1 MKLLYSL
8 LVLLVPIISL
18 AQPSLNLKGAIDS
31 TLINNFDIQIA
42 TNNVEITKINNTAG
56 MAGGLPTINASVID
70 NQSSTDVLQKLNSGV
85 EIKKSNA
92 SANALTSSLTA
103 GIVLYNGSRVVA
115 TRSRLQ
121 NLQKQ
126 SEQQLNLQIQN
137 SIASVMVK
145 YYDIVRQSEYLK
157 IIQTLLEVSEKK
169 LEIVLARKNVGMAN
183 DADDLQA
190 SIDVNSIKQTLRSQ
204 QLVIDQTKTELLQLM
219 SLKNFYPFSIN
230 DSIVVDKTI
239 LLSAITDYLQ
249 NNPQYLSAEQQIKI
263 NEQVVKEVNSL
274 RYPTL
279 RMNTGVNFNLSQNGA
294 GLTLMNQNY
303 GPYAGL
309 SLQMPIF
316 NGNSYKIQKET
327 ALYNVENS
335 KIQLQSLLNILT
347 ADAIKTYQAYSTSL
361 EQLTSQQNSVELSKK
376 LIHVVLE
383 RFNVNQATILEVK
396 AAQASYE
403 NSGFQLINLTYA
415 AKIAEIELKRLRYQL
430 SN

>member
-279 RMNTGVNFNLSQNGA
+279 RMNTGVNFNRSQNGA

>member
-1 MKLLYSL
+1 M
-8 LVLLVPIISL
+8 
-18 AQPSLNLKGAIDS
+18 AQPSINLKGAIDS

-70 NQSSTDVLQKLNSGV
+70 NQSRTNVLQKLNSGL

-103 GIVLYNGSRVVA
+103 GIVLYNGLRVVA

-169 LEIVLARKNVGMAN
+169 LEIILARKNVGMAN

-190 SIDVNSIKQTLRSQ
+190 SIDVNSMKQTLRSQ

-239 LLSAITDYLQ
+239 QLGTITDYLQ

-279 RMNTGVNFNLSQNGA
+279 RMNTGVNFNRSQNGA

-309 SLQMPIF
+309 SLQLPIF
-316 NGNSYKIQKET
+316 NGNTFKIQKET

-335 KIQLQSLLNILT
+335 KIELQSLLNILT

-430 SN
+430 TN

>member
-8 LVLLVPIISL
+8 LIFLLPIISL
-18 AQPSLNLKGAIDS
+18 AQPSINLKGAIDS

-56 MAGGLPTINASVID
+56 MAGGLPAINATIVD
-70 NQSSTDVLQKLNSGV
+70 NQSETDVLQKLNSGV

-92 SANALTSSLTA
+92 QANALNSSLTA

-121 NLQKQ
+121 TLLKQ

-137 SIASVMVK
+137 TIASVMVK
-145 YYDIVRQSEYLK
+145 YYDIVRQNEYLK
-157 IIQTLLEVSEKK
+157 ILQTLLEVSEKK

-183 DADDLQA
+183 DADELQA
-190 SIDVNSIKQTLRSQ
+190 SIDVNSMKQSFRSQ

-219 SLKNFYPFSIN
+219 SLKKFYPYSIN
-230 DSIVVDKTI
+230 DSIIVDKTI
-239 LLSAITDYLQ
+239 QLSTITDYLEK
-249 NNPQYLSAEQQIKI
+249 NPQYLSAEQQIKI
-263 NEQVVKEVNSL
+263 NEQIVKEVNSL

-279 RMNTGVNFNLSQNGA
+279 RLNTGVNFNRSQNGA
-294 GLTLMNQNY
+294 GLTLMSQNY

-309 SLQMPIF
+309 SLQLPIF
-316 NGNSYKIQKET
+316 NGNTYKIQKET

-335 KIQLQSLLNILT
+335 KIELQSLLNILT

>member
-8 LVLLVPIISL
+8 LILSVPIISM
-18 AQPSLNLKGAIDS
+18 AQPSINLKGAIDS

-70 NQSSTDVLQKLNSGV
+70 NQSSTNVLQKLNSGL

-103 GIVLYNGSRVVA
+103 GIVLYNGLRVVA

-169 LEIVLARKNVGMAN
+169 LEIILARKNVGMAN

-190 SIDVNSIKQTLRSQ
+190 SIDVNSMKQTLRSQ

-239 LLSAITDYLQ
+239 QLGTITDYLQ

-279 RMNTGVNFNLSQNGA
+279 RMNTGVNFNRSQNGA
-294 GLTLMNQNY
+294 GLTLMR
-303 GPYAGL
+303 GFH
-309 SLQMPIF
+309 F
-316 NGNSYKIQKET
+316 NCLYLMVIPLKSRRRLPFTMLKIQK
-327 ALYNVENS
+327 
-335 KIQLQSLLNILT
+335 
-347 ADAIKTYQAYSTSL
+347 
-361 EQLTSQQNSVELSKK
+361 LSFK
-376 LIHVVLE
+376 V
-383 RFNVNQATILEVK
+383 F
-396 AAQASYE
+396 
-403 NSGFQLINLTYA
+403 
-415 AKIAEIELKRLRYQL
+415 
-430 SN
+430 